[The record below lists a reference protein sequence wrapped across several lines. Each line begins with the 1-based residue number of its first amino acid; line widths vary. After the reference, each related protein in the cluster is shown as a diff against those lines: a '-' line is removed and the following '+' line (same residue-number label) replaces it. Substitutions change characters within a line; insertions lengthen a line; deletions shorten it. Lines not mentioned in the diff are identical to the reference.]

1 MPKCAN
7 VKNKK
12 STNVQCSY
20 PAKKGEFCSRH
31 WKNPIRFQISSPPS
45 QSTRSITNTVK
56 KIQQWW
62 KQLNGF
68 KLSKER
74 TPAFFSRELCH
85 NDTELA
91 TLEPLSTVPRDYFFV
106 IRDRGLFWGY
116 DIRTL
121 LVQYEDTGR
130 LENIYTTHICNAKT
144 LESFRLRLDKLR
156 RWKKPLVFETAS
168 NNLSVKQSWNLRV
181 LDACLRLDMLGYRI
195 STQWFSELTISEHR
209 NLYNTLASLWNQDLN
224 LTEDQRRRI
233 VPEHNNPANKL
244 FRWTAE
250 KMNMKYDLDSI
261 RRTNLNIIERLITSA
276 SEQSDKTLG
285 AMYTVIGLCRVSYR
299 CRDAYP
305 WLA

>member
-1 MPKCAN
+1 MRVCAN

-12 STNVQCSY
+12 STNLQCAY
-20 PAKKGEFCSRH
+20 PAKKGDFCSRH
-31 WKNPIRFQISSPPS
+31 WKNPHRFSISPPPS
-45 QSTRSITNTVK
+45 QSTRSISNTVK
-56 KIQQWW
+56 KIQRWW
-62 KQLNGF
+62 IQLNGF
-68 KLSKER
+68 KLAKER

-106 IRDRGLFWGY
+106 IRDSGLFWGY

-121 LVQYEDTGR
+121 LVQYENSGK
-130 LENIYTTHICNAKT
+130 LENIYTTQICNAKT
-144 LESFRLRLDKLR
+144 LESFRLRLDNLR
-156 RWKKPLVFETAS
+156 RWKKPLVFETA

-195 STQWFSELTISEHR
+195 STQWFSELNISEHR
-209 NLYNTLASLWNQDLN
+209 TLYNTLASLWNQDLN

-244 FRWTAE
+244 FRWTPE

-276 SEQSDKTLG
+276 SQQSDKTLG
-285 AMYTVIGLCRVSYR
+285 AMYTVIGLCRVSDR
-299 CRDAYP
+299 CRNAYP
-305 WLA
+305 WLT

>member
-1 MPKCAN
+1 MRVCAN

-12 STNVQCSY
+12 SNNVQCSY
-20 PAKKGEFCSRH
+20 PAKKGDFCSRH
-31 WKNPIRFQISSPPS
+31 WKNPIRFQASPPLI
-45 QSTRSITNTVK
+45 QTTRSISNTVK
-56 KIQQWW
+56 KIQRWW

-68 KLSKER
+68 KLTKER
-74 TPAFFSRELCH
+74 TPAFFSRDLCH

-106 IRDRGLFWGY
+106 IRDSGLFWGY

-130 LENIYTTHICNAKT
+130 LENIYTTLLCEPAV

-156 RWKKPLVFETAS
+156 RWKKSLVFETA

-195 STQWFSELTISEHR
+195 STQWFSDLNITEHR
-209 NLYNTLASLWNQDLN
+209 TLYNTLASLWNQDLN
-224 LTEDQRRRI
+224 LTEEQRRRI

-244 FRWTAE
+244 FRWTPE
-250 KMNMKYDLDSI
+250 KINMKYDLDSI

-276 SEQSDKTLG
+276 SQQSDKTLG
-285 AMYTVIGLCRVSYR
+285 AMYTVIGLCRVSHR
-299 CRDAYP
+299 CRNAYP
-305 WLA
+305 WLT

>member
-1 MPKCAN
+1 MRVCAN

-12 STNVQCSY
+12 STNVQCAY
-20 PAKKGEFCSRH
+20 PAKKGDFCSRH
-31 WKNPIRFQISSPPS
+31 WKNPIRFQITPPF
-45 QSTRSITNTVK
+45 QSTRSISNTAK
-56 KIQQWW
+56 KIQRWW

-68 KLSKER
+68 KLAKER
-74 TPAFFSRELCH
+74 TFAFFSRELCH

-106 IRDRGLFWGY
+106 IRDSGLFWGY

-130 LENIYTTHICNAKT
+130 LENIYTTLLCEPVV

-156 RWKKPLVFETAS
+156 RWKKPLVFHTPT
-168 NNLSVKQSWNLRV
+168 NLSVKQSSNLRV

-195 STQWFSELTISEHR
+195 STQWFSELNISEHR
-209 NLYNTLASLWNQDLN
+209 TLYNTLASLWNQDLN
-224 LTEDQRRRI
+224 LTEEQRRRI

-244 FRWTAE
+244 FRWTPE
-250 KMNMKYDLDSI
+250 KINMKYDLDSI

-276 SEQSDKTLG
+276 SQQSDKTLG
-285 AMYTVIGLCRVSYR
+285 AMYTVIGLCRVSSR
-299 CRDAYP
+299 CRNAYP
-305 WLA
+305 WLT